1 LSCQGTERAP
11 ESSSPPQ
18 APTQQS
24 GVNVKKTFVAPTLR
38 VESDL
43 ASLTLGTLLCSGRT
57 CDV

>member
-1 LSCQGTERAP
+1 VRRSHPA
-11 ESSSPPQ
+11 PQ